1 MIQRLRL
8 LSGLVLL
15 TYVTTHLLNHAV
27 GIFSVETAE
36 VPRQWFIAFW
46 RNPVLTVV
54 LYTSLL
60 THISLALMAIYRRR
74 TLRLPRWELLRLT
87 LGLLIPLGLTL
98 HLFATRIP
106 HELFAVLDDY
116 PREIATFWV
125 VTGVLVP
132 GLALM
137 GFVGMGREVTLLA
150 IDPAWLRQAVAPLPP
165 GGPSLMES
173 GIVLVLVLWVGA

>member
-46 RNPVLTVV
+46 RNPLLTVV

-60 THISLALMAIYRRR
+60 THISLALLAIY
-74 TLRLPRWELLRLT
+74 
-87 LGLLIPLGLTL
+87 
-98 HLFATRIP
+98 
-106 HELFAVLDDY
+106 
-116 PREIATFWV
+116 
-125 VTGVLVP
+125 
-132 GLALM
+132 
-137 GFVGMGREVTLLA
+137 
-150 IDPAWLRQAVAPLPP
+150 PAWLRQAVPPLPP
-165 GGPSLMES
+165 GGPSLMDN
-173 GIVLVLVLWVGA
+173 GIVLVLVLWVGAVAATFAARGARAAWQARRAQVLVTYPDGRRRAILPGTTLLEASRLLG